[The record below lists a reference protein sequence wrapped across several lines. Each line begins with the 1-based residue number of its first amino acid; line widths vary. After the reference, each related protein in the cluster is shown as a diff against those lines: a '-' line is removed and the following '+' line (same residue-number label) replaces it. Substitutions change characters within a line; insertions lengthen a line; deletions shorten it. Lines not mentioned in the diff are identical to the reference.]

1 MKYFSNMTL
10 KNIGTIMFQG
20 LMAMLPAVLTI
31 YILFW
36 LVRSAELVLGGVL
49 EVLLPTGWYIP
60 GMGLVTGLI
69 AIFLFGVAL
78 NAYLGR
84 RLLDLSEA
92 LMNRI
97 PLIKTLY
104 GSLKDFIG
112 FFATKRDTQFNQV
125 VSVQME
131 FGGVPMR
138 LIGFVTRN
146 DFSGLPEGIGGP
158 GEIAVYLPLSY
169 QIGGYTVIVPRTA
182 VKRIN
187 ISTHRAMAFIVTG
200 GVTTDKVHNQAI
212 HPATAPAPSTEAPAC
227 EHPTPV

>member
-1 MKYFSNMTL
+1 MKNL
-10 KNIGTIMFQG
+10 GTIMFQG
-20 LMAMLPAVLTI
+20 LVAMLPAVLTL

-49 EVLLPTGWYIP
+49 EVLLPVGWYIP
-60 GMGLVTGLI
+60 GMGLITGLI

-112 FFATKRDTQFNQV
+112 FFAAKRDTQFNQV
-125 VSVQME
+125 VSVQLD

-146 DFSGLPEGIGGP
+146 DFNGLPVGIGGTD
-158 GEIAVYLPLSY
+158 EIAVYLPLSY
-169 QIGGYTVIVPRTA
+169 QIGGYTIIVPRSA

-187 ISTHRAMAFIVTG
+187 ISTHRAMAFILTG
-200 GVTTDKVHNQAI
+200 GVTTEKL
-212 HPATAPAPSTEAPAC
+212 PPSAVQSVAV
-227 EHPTPV
+227 PTPVPAQEQPTPG